1 MLMSLRAVVF
11 FPACLSAC
19 LGVAAAQ
26 TMVVVPADRD
36 NTLYEHPFGSFSNG
50 AGDSIFCGLTAQ
62 GAARRAVV
70 RFPVASALPADAIV
84 VAATFT
90 GEVVISTAP
99 GPGAVGV
106 HRLLRAFGEGSS
118 QATGGGGGQGAP
130 SAANDATW
138 IHAQYPNTPWTAPGG
153 AFAPV
158 PSAVVAM
165 PAQGPFAL
173 RVAAADVQDWL
184 AQPAGNFGWLLKTDE
199 ATLSGRAR
207 RIHSRE
213 APAGGPALH
222 VAYLRPGQTGAWGVG
237 CRAGGGAVASTWTAA
252 PAGGAATVIAHA
264 NAPANSIG
272 ANFFAFGL
280 DPVGVAL
287 SPGCLAYL
295 PAGQPLI
302 AGDLFLTGGV
312 GAAATTIA
320 IPPGVPGVFVAA
332 QAAILDVGG
341 GLALGNAVLL
351 VTN

>member
-1 MLMSLRAVVF
+1 MPAILRAVVLAL
-11 FPACLSAC
+11 ACLSA
-19 LGVAAAQ
+19 LLAVAPAQ
-26 TMVVVPADRD
+26 TTVVVLADRD

-50 AGDSIFCGLTAQ
+50 AGDSVFCGLTAL
-62 GAARRAVV
+62 GVARRALV

-84 VAATFT
+84 IAATLT

-106 HRLLRAFGEGSS
+106 HRLLRDWGEGSS

-138 IHAQYPNTPWTAPGG
+138 LHAQYPNTPWTTPGG
-153 AFAPV
+153 DFAPA
-158 PSAVVAM
+158 PSAVVAL

-173 RVAAADVQDWL
+173 PVAAADVQDWL
-184 AQPAGNFGWLLKTDE
+184 AQPAANFGWLLKTDE
-199 ATLSGRAR
+199 ATLAGRAR

-264 NAPANSIG
+264 NAPTNSVG

-280 DPVGVAL
+280 DPIGVAL
-287 SPGCLAYL
+287 SPGCLAHL
-295 PAGQPLI
+295 PAGPSLI
-302 AGDLFLTGGV
+302 AGDLFSTGGV

>member
-1 MLMSLRAVVF
+1 MHRRQCRVAVLACISLHLAGAR
-11 FPACLSAC
+11 
-19 LGVAAAQ
+19 AQ
-26 TMVVVPADRD
+26 TTVVVPADRD
-36 NTLYEHPFGSFSNG
+36 NTLYQHPFGSFSNG
-50 AGDSIFCGLTAQ
+50 SGDSVFCGLTAQ
-62 GAARRAVV
+62 GVVRRAVV
-70 RFPVASALPADAIV
+70 RFPVASALPADAVV
-84 VAATFT
+84 VAATLT
-90 GEVVISTAP
+90 GEVVFSTAP
-99 GPGAVGV
+99 GTGAVGV
-106 HRLLRAFGEGSS
+106 HRLLRDWGEGSS
-118 QATGGGGGQGAP
+118 LATGGGGGQGAP

-153 AFAPV
+153 DFAPV

-165 PAQGPFAL
+165 PAQGLFAL
-173 RVAAADVQDWL
+173 PVAAADVQDWL
-184 AQPAGNFGWLLKTDE
+184 AQPASNFGWLLKTDE
-199 ATLSGRAR
+199 TTLSGRAR

-237 CRAGGGAVASTWTAA
+237 CRAGGGAVLSTWTAA

-272 ANFFAFGL
+272 ANCFAFGL

-312 GAAATTIA
+312 GAAATTVA
-320 IPPGVPGVFVAA
+320 ITPGVPGVFVAA

-341 GLALGNAVLL
+341 GLALSNAVLL
-351 VTN
+351 LTN

>member
-1 MLMSLRAVVF
+1 MHRRQCLVAVLACISLHLAGAR
-11 FPACLSAC
+11 
-19 LGVAAAQ
+19 AQ
-26 TMVVVPADRD
+26 TTVVVPADRD
-36 NTLYEHPFGSFSNG
+36 NTLYEQSSGGFSNG
-50 AGDSIFCGLTAQ
+50 AGDSIFCGITAQ

-70 RFPVASALPADAIV
+70 RFPVASALPADAVV
-84 VAATFT
+84 VAATLI
-90 GEVVISTAP
+90 GEVVFSTAP
-99 GPGAVGV
+99 GPAPVGV
-106 HRLLRAFGEGSS
+106 HRLLRDWGEGSS

-130 SAANDATW
+130 SAASDATW
-138 IHAQYPNTPWTAPGG
+138 LHARYPSAPWTAPGG
-153 AFAPV
+153 DFAPA

-173 RVAAADVQDWL
+173 PVAAADVQDWL
-184 AQPAGNFGWLLKTDE
+184 AQPAANFGWLLKTDE
-199 ATLSGRAR
+199 ATLAGRAR

-213 APAGGPALH
+213 APVGGPALH

-237 CRAGGGAVASTWTAA
+237 CRAGGGAVASTWAAA

-264 NAPANSIG
+264 NAPANSVG

-280 DPVGVAL
+280 DPVGAAL
-287 SPGCLAYL
+287 SPGCLAHL

-302 AGDLFLTGGV
+302 AGDLFSTGGA
-312 GAAATTIA
+312 GAAATAIA
-320 IPPGVPGVFVAA
+320 IPPGLPGVLVAA